1 MCWQIIKSQ
10 ADVDYLNDA
19 FDNFHDSYLKEL
31 CFSSGSYI
39 NLDRSMN
46 ENNEPIA
53 RFLFQRQWENPS
65 VIEIEFK
72 DVIQLNV
79 KPEDKDE
86 FTYISIAH
94 LYLHNDT
101 FFWSA
106 RDYEIHEDGKDAY
119 TWVAAK
125 QARWRVRDELMG
137 SKKVYMKD

>member
-1 MCWQIIKSQ
+1 MSWQIIKSQ
-10 ADVDYLNDA
+10 VDVDYLNDS

-39 NLDRSMN
+39 SVDRSMN

-65 VIEIEFK
+65 VVEIEFK
-72 DVIQLNV
+72 DIIQLNI

-94 LYLHNDT
+94 LYLHNNI
-101 FFWSA
+101 FFWSS
-106 RDYEIHEDGKDAY
+106 RDYEFHEDGKDSY

-125 QARWRVRDELMG
+125 QVRWRVRDELLG
-137 SKKVYMKD
+137 SKKNYMKD

>member
-1 MCWQIIKSQ
+1 MSWNIIKSQ
-10 ADVDYLNDA
+10 ADVNYLNDL

-39 NLDRSMN
+39 SVDHLMN

-65 VIEIEFK
+65 IIEIEFR
-72 DVIQLNV
+72 DVIQLNI
-79 KPEDKDE
+79 KPEGKDE

-94 LYLHNDT
+94 LYFHDDV

-125 QARWRVRDELMG
+125 QVKWRVRDGLLG
-137 SKKVYMKD
+137 NKKIYMPD